1 MRTGSNEP
9 VLMEV
14 GNKLRGTK
22 LPELSNF
29 NGKSNGLQTCPAS
42 YMENSYSFN
51 KSSFWIFFF
60 LLYVF
65 VNIWRKAIGENMQ
78 KAFMI
83 I

>member
-9 VLMEV
+9 VLMEA
-14 GNKLRGTK
+14 GNKWRGTK

-29 NGKSNGLQTCPAS
+29 NGKSNRLQTCPAS
-42 YMENSYSFN
+42 YTENSYSFN
-51 KSSFWIFFF
+51 KSPFWIFF
-60 LLYVF
+60 LSYVF